1 MTNNVGIRVMPC
13 RFEQTRGSARGLRA
27 IVYGAIPLH
36 FDMLLGSQPFG
47 PDLALWSLGCVAA
60 ELFLREPLF
69 QQNGKE
75 LNERCFLDA
84 QFAFVGTHPSSTNEW
99 MTSLPFTENFYGRD
113 ARRLPAK
120 APPEWPPTRMRGC
133 PPQLADFVRQ
143 TLLWHHKERLT
154 PASARLHSFVSS
166 RALSV
171 LHVAVAKGQNGRG
184 FIDAGTVDDE
194 VMEYIQTCP
203 TWEQWHAEC

>member
-1 MTNNVGIRVMPC
+1 
-13 RFEQTRGSARGLRA
+13 
-27 IVYGAIPLH
+27 
-36 FDMLLGSQPFG
+36 MLVGSQRFG
-47 PDLALWSLGCVAA
+47 LDLDLWSLGCVAA

-120 APPEWPPTRMRGC
+120 APPEWPQNAC
-133 PPQLADFVRQ
+133 
-143 TLLWHHKERLT
+143 EY
-154 PASARLHSFVSS
+154 ARHSWPISCDKPCS
-166 RALSV
+166 
-171 LHVAVAKGQNGRG
+171 
-184 FIDAGTVDDE
+184 GTTKND
-194 VMEYIQTCP
+194 
-203 TWEQWHAEC
+203 